1 MRADASD
8 AARLLARS
16 LELTGAGRALAGR
29 GEGSA
34 FARAVR
40 SVLRTRAF
48 APLAQRLAA
57 APGVEHRAL
66 GALLAGAVE
75 AGDDAAALALVS
87 TAGRRADLRA
97 EKIVSRRYRFV
108 WLCNPKAA
116 SRSLI
121 AALREADPGAE
132 LVRGRTLEE
141 VLAARPGAREYFRFA
156 FVRHPW
162 HRTRSFHADKH
173 ALARTDRHARR
184 WFIAPWH
191 GLRTGMGL
199 DAFCRWLDT
208 PCGADAFADR
218 HWLSQ
223 HRQLRDTDGRLPDF
237 VGRYETLDGDW
248 RRVTE
253 RLCMPYVALRRLNA
267 RPPRPAAPE
276 EPERATLAILRRRY
290 AADFALGG
298 YRDEPP
304 GPARDAGYAPAGA

>member
-1 MRADASD
+1 MRPDACE
-8 AARLLARS
+8 AARLLARG
-16 LELTGAGRALAGR
+16 LELTGAARVLARR
-29 GEGSA
+29 GDGA
-34 FARAVR
+34 IR
-40 SVLRTRAF
+40 SVLRARAF

-87 TAGRRADLRA
+87 TAGRPADLRA

-121 AALREADPGAE
+121 AALRAADPGAQ
-132 LVRGRTLEE
+132 LIRGRTLEE

-191 GLRTGMGL
+191 GLRTGM
-199 DAFCRWLDT
+199 DFVAFCRWLDT

-223 HRQLRDTDGRLPDF
+223 HRQVSGPDGRAPDF

-253 RLCMPYVALRRLNA
+253 RLRMPYVALPWLNA
-267 RPPRPAAPE
+267 RSQGLARPE
-276 EPERATLAILRRRY
+276 EPDEATLAILRRRY
-290 AADFALGG
+290 AADFELGG

-304 GPARDAGYAPAGA
+304 GPCRAAGHALPGG